1 VAHWQPII
9 PRGIIPALNRP
20 PFTGVAVSISRLL
33 CAALSALVVSHA
45 AGAQQSRADL
55 VLLHGDLFT
64 VDSQHPRAQAI
75 AVRGDRIAAVGS
87 DADVQRCVGPN
98 TRVVD
103 LHGRLGI
110 PGFIDGHGHYTGL
123 GESKLVLD
131 LTKASTWD
139 DIVAQVR
146 DAAAAARPG
155 TLIEG
160 RGWHQEKWTRPPQP
174 NVEGVPLHASL
185 DAVSARNPVIL
196 EHASGHASFVNGA
209 ALRLAGVGR
218 DTPNPSGGEI
228 VKDSTGEPTGLLKE
242 SAQGLMQRA
251 RAKLPRLTKAED
263 EARFRKIVR
272 LAGDDALSKGVTSFH
287 DAGSSFAT
295 IDGFRQLAREGKLP
309 VRLYVMVRFESDSTL
324 DAKLDRYRMSGFGN
338 GMLTVRSIKQQ
349 IDGALGSHGALLLE
363 PYTDLPSSTGLTLK
377 PVPAIE
383 KTARIALKHD
393 FQVNIHAIGDRAN
406 REVLDV
412 YERIFRDNPSRR
424 DLRWRIEHAQHIDPI
439 DVPRFKQLGV
449 IASMQGV
456 HTISDGPWVA
466 KRLGEERARR
476 TSYLWRSL
484 MDAGTIVTNGTD
496 TPVEDVDPIMSFY
509 GSVTRK
515 TREGVVFVPEQRVS
529 REEGLRAYTLN
540 NAYAAFE
547 EKEKGSLAPGKLADI
562 VVLSKNVMTI
572 PDDEIPTA
580 RVDLTILGGKVRY
593 ERRAAATAARAG
605 AAAR

>member
-1 VAHWQPII
+1 MGMTGGHHSSLFA
-9 PRGIIPALNRP
+9 
-20 PFTGVAVSISRLL
+20 FTGASVHLSRLVG
-33 CAALSALVVSHA
+33 AALSAFVAVHA
-45 AGAQQSRADL
+45 ATAQQSRADL

-75 AVRGDRIAAVGS
+75 AVRGNRIAAVGT
-87 DADVQRCVGPN
+87 DDEIQHWVGPK

-103 LHGRLGI
+103 LQGRLAM

-131 LTKASTWD
+131 LTKAQTWD

-146 DAAAAARPG
+146 DAAKTSKPG

-160 RGWHQEKWTRPPQP
+160 RGWHQEKWIRPPEP

-185 DAVSARNPVIL
+185 DAVSPNHPVVL

-209 ALRLAGVGR
+209 ALRLAGITR
-218 DTPNPSGGEI
+218 DTPNPAGGEV
-228 VKDSTGEPTGLLKE
+228 VKDSAGEPTGLLKE
-242 SAQGLMQRA
+242 SAQGLMSRG
-251 RAKLPRLTKAED
+251 RAKLPRLTKAE
-263 EARFRKIVR
+263 EQARFRKVVQ

-287 DAGSSFAT
+287 DVGSNFVT
-295 IDGFRQLAREGKLP
+295 IDGYKKLASEGKLP
-309 VRLYVMVRFESDSTL
+309 VRLYVMVRFESDSAL
-324 DAKLDRYRMSGFGN
+324 DATLDRYRMNGFAN

-349 IDGALGSHGALLLE
+349 IDGALGSHGAWLLE
-363 PYTDLPSSTGLTLK
+363 PYTDLPSSTGLTLE

-383 KTARIALKHD
+383 KTARIALAHG

-412 YERIFRDNPSRR
+412 YEHIFRDNPDKH
-424 DLRWRIEHAQHIDPI
+424 DLRWRIEHAQHIDPM
-439 DVPRFKQLGV
+439 DVPRFKRLGV

-466 KRLGEERARR
+466 KRLGEERARK

-484 MDAGTIVTNGTD
+484 WDAGAIVTNGTD

-515 TREGVVFVPEQRVS
+515 TREGTVFVPEQRVT

-540 NAYAAFE
+540 NAYASFE
-547 EKEKGSLAPGKLADI
+547 ENELGSLTPGKYADI
-562 VVLSKNVMTI
+562 VVLSKNIMTV

-580 RVDLTILGGKVRY
+580 RVDLTILGGKIRY
-593 ERRAAATAARAG
+593 ERRATTTAARAE
-605 AAAR
+605 AERERR

>member
-1 VAHWQPII
+1 MPSIGVLVLNARFLSVTFGAILAA
-9 PRGIIPALNRP
+9 IPA
-20 PFTGVAVSISRLL
+20 A
-33 CAALSALVVSHA
+33 
-45 AGAQQSRADL
+45 AQQSRADL

-75 AVRGDRIAAVGS
+75 AMRGDRIAAVGS
-87 DADVQRCVGPN
+87 DADIQRWVGPK
-98 TRVVD
+98 THVVD
-103 LHGRLGI
+103 LRGRLVI

-131 LTKASTWD
+131 LTRAQTWD

-146 DAAAAARPG
+146 DAARSAKPG

-160 RGWHQEKWTRPPQP
+160 RGWHQEKWTHAPQP

-185 DAVSARNPVIL
+185 DAVSPNNPVVL

-209 ALRLAGVGR
+209 ALRLAGVTR
-218 DTPNPSGGEI
+218 ATANPSGGEI

-242 SAQGLMQRA
+242 SAQGLMGRA
-251 RAKLPRLTKAED
+251 RAKLPHLTKAE
-263 EARFRKIVR
+263 EEVRFRKIVR

-295 IDGFRQLAREGKLP
+295 IDGFRQLARAGQLP
-309 VRLYVMVRFESDSTL
+309 VRLYAMVRFESDSML
-324 DAKLDRYRMSGFGN
+324 DAKLDSYRMNGYAN

-349 IDGALGSHGALLLE
+349 IDGALGSHGAWLLE

-377 PVPAIE
+377 PVPDIE
-383 KTARIALKHD
+383 KTARVALKHN

-412 YERIFRDNPSRR
+412 YERIFRDNPDKH
-424 DLRWRIEHAQHIDPI
+424 DLRWRIEHAQHIDPTDI
-439 DVPRFKQLGV
+439 PRFKQLGV

-484 MDAGTIVTNGTD
+484 IDAGAIVTNGTD

-515 TREGVVFVPEQRVS
+515 TREGTIFVPEQRVT
-529 REEGLRAYTLN
+529 RDEGLRAYTLN
-540 NAYAAFE
+540 NAYASFQ
-547 EKEKGSLAPGKLADI
+547 EKELGSLTPGKYADI
-562 VVLSKNVMTI
+562 VILSKNIMTV

-580 RVDLTILGGKVRY
+580 RVDLTILGGKIRY
-593 ERRAAATAARAG
+593 ERKATTTAAREGG
-605 AAAR
+605 AAR

>member
-1 VAHWQPII
+1 MFNA
-9 PRGIIPALNRP
+9 
-20 PFTGVAVSISRLL
+20 RLVLGTL
-33 CAALSALVVSHA
+33 CATLVCTTA
-45 AGAQQSRADL
+45 RAQQPRADL
-55 VLLHGDLFT
+55 VLVHGDLFT

-87 DADVQRCVGPN
+87 DADIQRWVGPS
-98 TRVVD
+98 TRVID
-103 LHGRLGI
+103 LRGRLTI

-131 LTKASTWD
+131 LTKAQTWD

-146 DAAAAARPG
+146 DAAATAKPG
-155 TLIEG
+155 ALIEG
-160 RGWHQEKWTRPPQP
+160 RGWHQEKWIRSPQP

-185 DAVSARNPVIL
+185 DAVSPRNPVIL
-196 EHASGHASFVNGA
+196 EHASGHASFVNAA

-251 RAKLPRLTKAED
+251 RAKLPRLTKAEED
-263 EARFRKIVR
+263 ARFRKIVQ
-272 LAGDDALSKGVTSFH
+272 LAGEDALSKGVTTFH
-287 DAGSSFAT
+287 DAGSNFAT
-295 IDGFRQLAREGKLP
+295 IDGFKQLAREGKLP
-309 VRLYVMVRFESDSTL
+309 VRLYVMVRFEPDSVL
-324 DAKLDRYRMSGFGN
+324 DAKLDRYRMIGYAN
-338 GMLTVRSIKQQ
+338 GMLTVRSLKQQ
-349 IDGALGSHGALLLE
+349 IDGALGSHGAWLLE
-363 PYTDLPSSTGLTLK
+363 PYTDLPSSTGLVLK
-377 PVPAIE
+377 PVPAVE
-383 KTARIALKHD
+383 QTARIAMKHD

-406 REVLDV
+406 REVLDI
-412 YERIFRDNPSRR
+412 YERIFRDNPSRH
-424 DLRWRIEHAQHIDPI
+424 DLRWRIEHAQHLDPT

-456 HTISDGPWVA
+456 HIISDAPWVP

-484 MDAGTIVTNGTD
+484 WNSGAIVTNGTD
-496 TPVEDVDPIMSFY
+496 TPVEDVDPVMSFY

-515 TREGVVFVPEQRVS
+515 AKDGVVFVPEQRVT

-547 EKEKGSLAPGKLADI
+547 EKEKGSLTPGKLADI
-562 VVLSKNVMTI
+562 VVLSKNIMTI

-593 ERRAAATAARAG
+593 ERKAATTADREG
-605 AAAR
+605 GGTR

>member
-1 VAHWQPII
+1 VIVSLFRFFAS
-9 PRGIIPALNRP
+9 ACVV
-20 PFTGVAVSISRLL
+20 VAVRG
-33 CAALSALVVSHA
+33 
-45 AGAQQSRADL
+45 AGAQQQRADL
-55 VLLHGDLFT
+55 VLVHGEVFT

-87 DADVQRCVGPN
+87 DAEIQRWVGSG
-98 TRVVD
+98 TRVLD
-103 LHGRLGI
+103 LRGRLVI

-131 LTKASTWD
+131 LTKAQTWD

-146 DAAAAARPG
+146 DAAKATKPG
-155 TLIEG
+155 ALIEG
-160 RGWHQEKWTRPPQP
+160 RGWHQEKWIRPPQP

-185 DAVSARNPVIL
+185 DAVSPRNPVIL
-196 EHASGHASFVNGA
+196 EHASGHASFVNGE
-209 ALRLAGVGR
+209 ALRLAGVDR
-218 DTPNPSGGEI
+218 NTSDPSGGEI
-228 VKDSTGEPTGLLKE
+228 AKDSTGEPTGLLKE
-242 SAQGLMQRA
+242 SAQGLMQGA
-251 RAKLPRLTKAED
+251 RAKLPRATKAEE
-263 EARFRKIVR
+263 EARFRKIVQ

-295 IDGFRQLAREGKLP
+295 IDGFKQLAREGKLP
-309 VRLYVMVRFESDSTL
+309 VRLYVMVRFEPDSLLDTKL
-324 DAKLDRYRMSGFGN
+324 DAYRMIDYAG

-349 IDGALGSHGALLLE
+349 IDGALGSHGAWLLQ
-363 PYTDLPSSTGLTLK
+363 PYVDLPSSTGLVLK

-406 REVLDV
+406 REVLDT
-412 YERIFRDNPSRR
+412 YERIFRDHPDKH
-424 DLRWRIEHAQHIDPI
+424 DLRWRIEHAQHVDPT

-456 HTISDGPWVA
+456 HIISDAPWVP

-484 MDAGTIVTNGTD
+484 MDAGAVVTNGTD

-515 TREGVVFVPEQRVS
+515 PRDGVVFVPEQRVT

-547 EKEKGSLAPGKLADI
+547 EKEKGSLVPGKLADI
-562 VVLSKNVMTI
+562 VVLTKNIMTI
-572 PDDEIPTA
+572 PDDEIPSA

-593 ERRAAATAARAG
+593 ERKSTTN
-605 AAAR
+605 

>member
-1 VAHWQPII
+1 VLNFRVIGLALAPLVA
-9 PRGIIPALNRP
+9 A
-20 PFTGVAVSISRLL
+20 S
-33 CAALSALVVSHA
+33 
-45 AGAQQSRADL
+45 AGAQQPRADL

-75 AVRGDRIAAVGS
+75 AVRGDRIAAVGA
-87 DADVQRCVGPN
+87 DADIQRWVGPK

-103 LHGRLGI
+103 LQGRLAI

-131 LTKASTWD
+131 LTKAQTWD

-146 DAAAAARPG
+146 DAARAAKPG
-155 TLIEG
+155 SLIEG
-160 RGWHQEKWTRPPQP
+160 RGWHQEKWIRAPQP

-185 DAVSARNPVIL
+185 DAVSPQNPAIL
-196 EHASGHASFVNGA
+196 EHASGHASFVNGT
-209 ALRLAGVGR
+209 ALRLAGVTR
-218 DTPNPSGGEI
+218 ATSNPAGGEI

-242 SAQGLMQRA
+242 SAQGLMGRA
-251 RAKLPRLTKAED
+251 RAKLPHLTRAEE
-263 EARFRKIVR
+263 EARFRKIVQ

-287 DAGSSFAT
+287 DAGSNFAT
-295 IDGFRQLAREGKLP
+295 IDGFKQLAREGKLP
-309 VRLYVMVRFESDSTL
+309 VRLYVMVRFESDSAL
-324 DAKLDRYRMSGFGN
+324 DAKLDQYRMTGFAH

-349 IDGALGSHGALLLE
+349 IDGALGSHGAWLLQ

-383 KTARIALKHD
+383 QTARIALKHD

-412 YERIFRDNPSRR
+412 YERIFRDNPGKH
-424 DLRWRIEHAQHIDPI
+424 DLRWRIEHAQHLDPA
-439 DVPRFKQLGV
+439 DVPRFHALGV

-456 HTISDGPWVA
+456 HIISDAPWVP
-466 KRLGEERARR
+466 KRLGDERARR

-484 MDAGTIVTNGTD
+484 MDAGAIVTNGTD
-496 TPVEDVDPIMSFY
+496 TPVEDVDPVMSFY

-515 TREGVVFVPEQRVS
+515 TRDGVVFVPEQRVT

-547 EKEKGSLAPGKLADI
+547 EKEKGSLTSGKLADI
-562 VVLSKNVMTI
+562 VVLSKNIMTV
-572 PDDEIPTA
+572 PEDEIPTT

-593 ERRAAATAARAG
+593 ERRATTTAAREG

>member
-1 VAHWQPII
+1 MSKFRRFLVA
-9 PRGIIPALNRP
+9 
-20 PFTGVAVSISRLL
+20 L
-33 CAALSALVVSHA
+33 CAIAANA
-45 AGAQQSRADL
+45 AGAQQTRADL

-87 DADVQRCVGPN
+87 DAEIQRWVGPK

-103 LHGRLGI
+103 LQGRLAI

-131 LTKASTWD
+131 LTRAHTWD

-146 DAAAAARPG
+146 DAAVSAKPG

-160 RGWHQEKWTRPPQP
+160 RGWHQEKWTRAPQP

-185 DAVSARNPVIL
+185 DAASPRNPVIL

-209 ALRLAGVGR
+209 ALRLAGVTR
-218 DTPNPSGGEI
+218 DTPTPAGGEI

-242 SAQGLMQRA
+242 SAQGLMSRA
-251 RAKLPRLTKAED
+251 RAKLPQLTHAEK
-263 EARFRKIVR
+263 EARFRKIVQ

-295 IDGFRQLAREGKLP
+295 IDGYKQLARAGQLP
-309 VRLYVMVRFESDSTL
+309 VRLYVMVRFESDSAL
-324 DAKLDRYRMSGFGN
+324 DAKLDSYRMNGFAN

-349 IDGALGSHGALLLE
+349 IDGALGSHGAWLLE

-412 YERIFRDNPSRR
+412 YERIFRDNPAKH
-424 DLRWRIEHAQHIDPI
+424 DLRWRIEHAQHVDPT
-439 DVPRFKQLGV
+439 DVARFKQLGV

-484 MDAGTIVTNGTD
+484 MDAGAIVTNGTD

-515 TREGVVFVPEQRVS
+515 TREGIVFVPEQRVS

-540 NAYAAFE
+540 NAYASFE
-547 EKEKGSLAPGKLADI
+547 EKDLGSLTPGKYADI
-562 VVLSKNVMTI
+562 VVLSKNIMTV

-580 RVDLTILGGKVRY
+580 RVDLTILGGKTRY
-593 ERRAAATAARAG
+593 ERRTTTTATRAG
-605 AAAR
+605 GGTN

>member
-1 VAHWQPII
+1 VHLSRLAAAAF
-9 PRGIIPALNRP
+9 GAL
-20 PFTGVAVSISRLL
+20 VAVST
-33 CAALSALVVSHA
+33 AA
-45 AGAQQSRADL
+45 AQQSRADL

-75 AVRGDRIAAVGS
+75 AVRGNRIAAVGT
-87 DADVQRCVGPN
+87 DAEMQHWVGSK

-103 LHGRLGI
+103 LQGRLAI

-131 LTKASTWD
+131 LTKAQTWD

-146 DAAAAARPG
+146 DAAKAAQPG

-160 RGWHQEKWTRPPQP
+160 RGWHQEKWIRAPEP

-185 DAVSARNPVIL
+185 DAASPNNPVVL

-209 ALRLAGVGR
+209 ALRLAGITR
-218 DTPNPSGGEI
+218 ETRNPDGGEV

-242 SAQGLMQRA
+242 SAQGLMARG
-251 RAKLPRLTKAED
+251 RAKLPRLTRKEED
-263 EARFRKIVR
+263 ARFRKIVQ
-272 LAGDDALSKGVTSFH
+272 LAGEDALSKGVTSFH
-287 DAGSSFAT
+287 DAGASFAT
-295 IDGFRQLAREGKLP
+295 IDGFKQMAREEKLP
-309 VRLYVMVRFESDSTL
+309 VRLYVMVRFESDSML
-324 DAKLDRYRMSGFGN
+324 DAKLDRYRMNGFAN

-349 IDGALGSHGALLLE
+349 IDGALGSHGAWLLA

-377 PVPAIE
+377 PVPEIE
-383 KTARIALKHD
+383 KTARIALAHG

-412 YERIFRDNPSRR
+412 YERIFRDNPSKH
-424 DLRWRIEHAQHIDPI
+424 DLRWRIEHAQHIDPV
-439 DVPRFKQLGV
+439 DLPRFKQLGV

-466 KRLGEERARR
+466 KRLGEDRARR

-484 MDAGTIVTNGTD
+484 WDSGAIVTNGTD

-515 TREGVVFVPEQRVS
+515 TREGTVFVPEQRVT

-540 NAYAAFE
+540 NAYASFE
-547 EKEKGSLAPGKLADI
+547 EKDLGSLTPGKYADI
-562 VVLSKNVMTI
+562 VVLSKNIMTV

-593 ERRAAATAARAG
+593 ERRATTTAARAEG
-605 AAAR
+605 DRRRR

>member
-1 VAHWQPII
+1 MS
-9 PRGIIPALNRP
+9 
-20 PFTGVAVSISRLL
+20 TSRLL
-33 CAALSALVVSHA
+33 LAAFGAILVSSAA
-45 AGAQQSRADL
+45 QAQQSRADL

-64 VDSQHPRAQAI
+64 VDSQHPRARAI
-75 AVRGDRIAAVGS
+75 AVRGNRIAAVGS
-87 DADVQRCVGPN
+87 DSEIQRWVGPK

-103 LHGRLGI
+103 LHGRLAI

-131 LTKASTWD
+131 LTKALTWD

-146 DAAAAARPG
+146 NAAASAKPG

-160 RGWHQEKWTRPPQP
+160 RGWHQEKWIRVPQP
-174 NVEGVPLHASL
+174 NVEGVPLHGSL
-185 DAVSARNPVIL
+185 DAVSPRNPVIL

-209 ALRLAGVGR
+209 ALKLAGVDR
-218 DTPNPSGGEI
+218 DTPNPAGGEI
-228 VKDSTGEPTGLLKE
+228 VKDSIGNPTGLLKE

-251 RAKLPRLTKAED
+251 EAKLPHLTKTE
-263 EARFRKIVR
+263 ENARFRKIVQ

-287 DAGSSFAT
+287 DAGASFAT
-295 IDGFRQLAREGKLP
+295 IDGFKELAREGKLP
-309 VRLYVMVRFESDSTL
+309 VRLYVMVRFETDSAL
-324 DAKLDRYRMSGFGN
+324 DAKLDSYRMLGYAN

-349 IDGALGSHGALLLE
+349 IDGALGSHGAWLLE
-363 PYTDLPSSTGLTLK
+363 PYTDLLSSTGLTLK
-377 PVPAIE
+377 PVAAIE
-383 KTARIALKHD
+383 ATARVAMKHD

-406 REVLDV
+406 REVLNV
-412 YERIFRDNPSRR
+412 YERIFRDNPAKH
-424 DLRWRIEHAQHIDPI
+424 DLRWRIEHAQHIDPADI
-439 DVPRFKQLGV
+439 PRFKQLDV

-466 KRLGEERARR
+466 KRLGEERARK

-484 MDAGTIVTNGTD
+484 MDAGVVVTNGTD

-540 NAYAAFE
+540 NAYSSFE
-547 EKEKGSLAPGKLADI
+547 EKELGSLTPGKYADI
-562 VVLSKNVMTI
+562 VVLSKNIMTV

-580 RVDLTILGGKVRY
+580 HVDLTILGGKVRY
-593 ERRAAATAARAG
+593 ERRATTTAAREGG
-605 AAAR
+605 AAR

>member
-1 VAHWQPII
+1 VTGYASDPG
-9 PRGIIPALNRP
+9 PRFLDANRHL
-20 PFTGVAVSISRLL
+20 GAAVHKSRFLV
-33 CAALSALVVSHA
+33 AALFSAVATNIA
-45 AGAQQSRADL
+45 AAQQRRADL

-75 AVRGDRIAAVGS
+75 AVRGDRIAAIGT
-87 DADVQRCVGPN
+87 DAEIQRWVGPK
-98 TRVVD
+98 THVVD
-103 LHGRLGI
+103 LQGRLAI

-131 LTKASTWD
+131 LTKARTWD

-146 DAAAAARPG
+146 DAARTAKPG

-160 RGWHQEKWTRPPQP
+160 RGWHQEKWIRAPQP

-185 DAVSARNPVIL
+185 DAVSPRNPVML

-209 ALRLAGVGR
+209 ALLLAGVGR
-218 DTPNPSGGEI
+218 ETANPAGGEI

-251 RAKLPRLTKAED
+251 RAKLPHLTKAEE
-263 EARFRKIVR
+263 EARFRQIVK

-295 IDGFRQLAREGKLP
+295 IDGFKQLARQGKLP
-309 VRLYVMVRFESDSTL
+309 VRLYVMVRFESDSAL
-324 DAKLDRYRMSGFGN
+324 DAKLDGYRMNGFAN

-349 IDGALGSHGALLLE
+349 IDGALGSHGAWLLE
-363 PYTDLPSSTGLTLK
+363 PYTDLPSSAGLTLK

-383 KTARIALKHD
+383 KTARVALKHD

-412 YERIFRDNPSRR
+412 YERIFRDNPDKH
-424 DLRWRIEHAQHIDPI
+424 DLRWRIEHAQHIDPADI
-439 DVPRFKQLGV
+439 PRFKQLGV

-476 TSYLWRSL
+476 TSYPWRSL
-484 MDAGTIVTNGTD
+484 MDAGVVVTNGTD

-509 GSVTRK
+509 GSVSRK
-515 TREGVVFVPEQRVS
+515 TREGIVFVPEQRVS

-540 NAYAAFE
+540 NAYASFE
-547 EKEKGSLAPGKLADI
+547 EKELGSLSPGKYADI

-572 PDDEIPTA
+572 PEDEIPTA

-593 ERRAAATAARAG
+593 ERRTPTTAARAG
-605 AAAR
+605 AGGAP

>member
-1 VAHWQPII
+1 MPVT
-9 PRGIIPALNRP
+9 GLLS
-20 PFTGVAVSISRLL
+20 FTGVSVQTFRFAVV
-33 CAALSALVVSHA
+33 ALGAILVADSV
-45 AGAQQSRADL
+45 GAQQTRADL

-64 VDSQHPRAQAI
+64 VDSQRPKAQAI
-75 AVRGDRIAAVGS
+75 AVRGDRIAAVGT
-87 DADVQRCVGPN
+87 DAEIQRWVGPK

-103 LHGRLGI
+103 LQGRLAI

-131 LTKASTWD
+131 LTKAQTWD
-139 DIVAQVR
+139 DIVTQVR
-146 DAAAAARPG
+146 DAARTAKPG
-155 TLIEG
+155 ALIEG
-160 RGWHQEKWTRPPQP
+160 RGWHQEKWTRPPLP

-185 DAVSARNPVIL
+185 DAVSPNNPVVL

-209 ALRLAGVGR
+209 ALRLAGVTR

-242 SAQGLMQRA
+242 SAQGLMGRA
-251 RAKLPRLTKAED
+251 RAKLPHLTRTEED
-263 EARFRKIVR
+263 ARFRKIVQ

-287 DAGSSFAT
+287 DAGSSFKT
-295 IDGFRQLAREGKLP
+295 IDGFKQLARAGQLP
-309 VRLYVMVRFESDSTL
+309 VRLYVMVRFESDSAL
-324 DAKLDRYRMSGFGN
+324 DAKLDNYRLNGFAN

-349 IDGALGSHGALLLE
+349 IDGALGSHGAWLLE
-363 PYTDLPSSTGLTLK
+363 PYTDLPTSTGLTLK

-383 KTARIALKHD
+383 KTARVALKHN

-412 YERIFRDNPSRR
+412 YERIFRDNPDKH
-424 DLRWRIEHAQHIDPI
+424 DLRWRIEHAQHIDPV

-476 TSYLWRSL
+476 TSYPWRSL
-484 MDAGTIVTNGTD
+484 IDAGAIVTNGTD

-515 TREGVVFVPEQRVS
+515 TREGVVFVPEQRVT

-540 NAYAAFE
+540 NAYASFE
-547 EKEKGSLAPGKLADI
+547 EKSLGSLSPGKYADI
-562 VVLSKNVMTI
+562 VVLSKNIMTI

-593 ERRAAATAARAG
+593 ERRGTTTTARAG
-605 AAAR
+605 GGAAQR